1 MELTPKQ
8 QSLERIKAADTILI
22 VTHDR
27 PDGDALGSL
36 LALTRALKKLN
47 KRVTAIV
54 NEPPPPF
61 FAFLPEIEDLTTTP
75 PLKGDFLISVD
86 TQQTGDIKLVYKKDD
101 ITKRLM
107 IMMTP
112 SSGRIIND
120 YVRFEPSS
128 YDIDLIIVLDCG
140 NLDRIGELYNQ
151 HTSLFYET
159 PVINIDHHADNQL
172 FGAVNWVDVTATST
186 AEILVAFLEA
196 LSRDQQLID
205 ATVATQLLTGIIT
218 DTGSFKHPNTTP
230 KSLTVAAQLVAA
242 GAKQQEIVHHL
253 YKVKPIETLKVW
265 GIALSNI
272 KQNQALKVIWTALSK
287 QDLESVGAIES
298 EAKGVLDELL
308 STAEGY
314 SFVFFMRETDNGVRV
329 SFRSIDKSIS
339 VAEIARSLGGGGHET
354 AAAVTIEGALYQV
367 EERVLESV
375 REFWSRRRGDEQ
387 SYERESE

>member
-8 QSLERIKAADTILI
+8 QALERIKAADNILI
-22 VTHDR
+22 LTHDR

-36 LALTRALKKLN
+36 LALTHALKKLN
-47 KRVTAIV
+47 KQVTPMV
-54 NEPPPPF
+54 NELPPPF
-61 FAFLPEIEDLTTTP
+61 FAFLPEIENLTTIP

-86 TQQTGDIKLVYKKDD
+86 THNTGDIKLVYKKDD
-101 ITKRLM
+101 SAKRLM

-112 SSGRIIND
+112 THGRIVSDSI
-120 YVRFEPSS
+120 RFEPSS
-128 YDIDLIIVLDCG
+128 YNIDLIIVLDCG
-140 NLDRIGELYNQ
+140 NLDRIGEVYNQ

-159 PVINIDHHADNQL
+159 PVINIDHHVDNQL

-186 AEILVAFLEA
+186 AEILVSFLEA
-196 LSRDQQLID
+196 LSRDPQLID

-242 GAKQQEIVHHL
+242 GAKQQEIVHYL

-272 KQNQALKVIWTALSK
+272 KHNDELKVIWTALSR
-287 QDLESVGAIES
+287 QDLESVGAVES

-314 SFVFFMRETDNGVRV
+314 SFVFFMRETDDGIRV

-367 EERVLESV
+367 EERVLEAIRV
-375 REFWSRRRGDEQ
+375 FWSRRRGDDQ
-387 SYERESE
+387 RLESESE